1 MCLARLARDQIHVLL
16 ERVRDRKTRKTRK
29 KKTSFKKAH
38 SSIPPRCRKTGLSQ
52 SLDNGGGDTKMCFH
66 FYFPS
71 LFHLLR
77 IFSLRVVIISK
88 LRLIITRESMAGGFE
103 AQIKTFRIAVVARIE
118 LLFSPDSLRASCD
131 GDDALF
137 SRQFKLR
144 DCFFA
149 TSDLK
154 K

>member
-29 KKTSFKKAH
+29 KKHLSRRH
-38 SSIPPRCRKTGLSQ
+38 IPQ
-52 SLDNGGGDTKMCFH
+52 
-66 FYFPS
+66 
-71 LFHLLR
+71 FHLGVEKQACRSQRRRRHENVFSFLFCIFVSALADLLR
-77 IFSLRVVIISK
+77 LVIISK
-88 LRLIITRESMAGGFE
+88 LRLIITRESMAGLRGTN
-103 AQIKTFRIAVVARIE
+103 QSYQNRRRT
-118 LLFSPDSLRASCD
+118 LLCSPDSCD